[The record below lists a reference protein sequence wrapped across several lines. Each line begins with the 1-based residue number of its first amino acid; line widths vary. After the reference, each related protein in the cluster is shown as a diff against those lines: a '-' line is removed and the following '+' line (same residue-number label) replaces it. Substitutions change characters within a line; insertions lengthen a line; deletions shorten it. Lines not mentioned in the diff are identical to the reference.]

1 MRISIG
7 TAVLAALLLATA
19 SMQVSAQALVLA
31 AGSHCQPT
39 EPGYV
44 DSLSYEQGAVTNAGK
59 REVRVTCPLPAVVPG
74 YMMVGASVALLD
86 FDQKWGRRCLFHNLW
101 PGQSPQPAVLDGLP
115 NTPWIATAEIAVDS
129 SVFVP
134 HSVICPLVPGQ
145 TLYGL
150 TIQLEPL

>member
-7 TAVLAALLLATA
+7 SAVVASVLAMA
-19 SMQVSAQALVLA
+19 SAQVSAQALVLA

-39 EPGYV
+39 LPG
-44 DSLSYEQGAVTNAGK
+44 DAASLSYEQGAVTNEGK
-59 REVRVTCPLPAVVPG
+59 RDVRVTCPLPAVAPG
-74 YMMVGASVALLD
+74 RAMAGASVALLD
-86 FDQKWGRRCLFHNLW
+86 FNENWGHRCAFHNLW
-101 PGQSPQPAVLDGLP
+101 PGLSPQPAVVTGLP
-115 NTPWIATAEIAVDS
+115 DTPWIGTAEIAVDS

-134 HSVICPLVPGQ
+134 HSVICPLVSGQ